1 MLWHRLLPDGW
12 LLGQNGERKEGKEFF
27 LFDFIVL
34 QKMVFTSI
42 LKSFSTL
49 TKTSR
54 HIKGYATA

>member
-1 MLWHRLLPDGW
+1 VLQQRPMVGCWAKMEK
-12 LLGQNGERKEGKEFF
+12 ERREKNFF